1 MDERQR
7 GVLQKCSDFLIQNIT
22 PTPVINN
29 LYSAGILTNDDVIRL
44 TKRSTPNDQNGLL
57 LVDMLPRAGPK
68 AFSSL
73 VTALR
78 ETEQS
83 YIADHLLAQMD
94 KGMARDCIT
103 SDEQ

>member
-7 GVLQKCSDFLIQNIT
+7 GVLQKCSDFVIENIT
-22 PTPVINN
+22 PQHVIDK

-44 TKRSTPNDQNGLL
+44 TKKSTPNDQNRLL
-57 LVDMLPRAGPK
+57 LVELLPRAGPK

-73 VTALR
+73 MTALR

-83 YIADHLLAQMD
+83 TRANGQRYAQRMH
-94 KGMARDCIT
+94 KT
-103 SDEQ
+103 